1 MTYAVSIDKPDFA
14 RYSAEQFRQIL
25 TRLDA
30 ERYPERAQ
38 EIAERLAALEMR
50 SNAAALTASLPLG
63 ARTKISSDISLGL
76 HKMTG
81 LIIAGACLVCF
92 ISTVFSTQQQNKGWS
107 MLLVFVVL
115 AIVGQL
121 VSSRYIEEVFL
132 VDDALILVRQ
142 GREACVALTG
152 IDSVEVIDH
161 DGVVVELH
169 LSCESD
175 FGRRILFVP
184 ATGFF
189 YNPFKEILV
198 VDALR
203 ARIAAA
209 KAR

>member
-1 MTYAVSIDKPDFA
+1 MTYSVSIDKPDFA
-14 RYSAEQFRQIL
+14 RYSAEQLRQIL

-50 SNAAALTASLPLG
+50 SSAGALTASLPLG
-63 ARTKISSDISLGL
+63 ARTKISSDISVGV
-76 HKMTG
+76 HKVGG
-81 LIIAGACLVCF
+81 LIVAVGCLLCF
-92 ISTVFSTQQQNKGWS
+92 ISTVFSTPLQNTGWS
-107 MLLVFVVL
+107 MLLLFVVL
-115 AIVGQL
+115 AMVGQL
-121 VSSRYIEEVFL
+121 AGNQYMEEVFL
-132 VDDALILVRQ
+132 VDDALIMVRQ

-161 DGVVVELH
+161 DGVVVELR
-169 LSCESD
+169 LSSESD
-175 FGRRILFVP
+175 FGRRIVFVP

-189 YNPFKEILV
+189 YNPFKEIPV